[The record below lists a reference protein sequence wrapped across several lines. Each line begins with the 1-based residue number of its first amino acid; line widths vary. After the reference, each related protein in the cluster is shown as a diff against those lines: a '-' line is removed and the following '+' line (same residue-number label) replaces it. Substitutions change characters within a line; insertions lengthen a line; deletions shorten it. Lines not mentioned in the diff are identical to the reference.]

1 MGKFSAYKLPLKSLG
16 EGVHEFDY
24 KLTKQFFSDM
34 ENADVRNADLD
45 VHLTVN
51 AKHDNYALSFTIT
64 GTVTLLCDR
73 CLDDLVLPID
83 ARYSIDVEYGDDYN
97 DDSDNLLV
105 IPASD
110 NYLNVSYM
118 IYDTVILAIPIK
130 HVHPLGKCNRAMS
143 AVLRKHRAVGVN
155 EDTELEEELM
165 DEMDNMESD
174 GTNTGSDPR
183 WNALSKLS
191 TDGEY
196 DSDN

>member
-83 ARYSIDVEYGDDYN
+83 TRYSIDVEYGDDYN

-143 AVLRKHRAVGVN
+143 QILRQHRAAEQG
-155 EDTELEEELM
+155 E
-165 DEMDNMESD
+165 DEMSD
-174 GTNTGSDPR
+174 VEMMGDDMGDDSGAIDPR
-183 WNALSKLS
+183 WEQLRNLK
-191 TDGEY
+191 
-196 DSDN
+196 DNNN